1 MPDVVDAP
9 PFLTA
14 PALSSAGIRHGF
26 FTRQGGVSSGIYASL
41 NAGRGSADRPDD
53 VAENRARIAGAMGVP
68 ATALVSMNQIHSADV
83 LTLDAPPDGRP
94 KVDGLVTTR
103 PGIAL
108 GVLHADC
115 APVLFA
121 DAGNRVIGGAHA
133 GWRGATGGILEAT
146 VDEMVAQGAR
156 RSAIVAVVGPTIGAP
171 SYEVGPD
178 FPAPVIDANPEAA
191 RCFAPSARPGHH
203 MFDLPGYIVM
213 RLSAAGVGTVE
224 NLGLDTYADPDRFFS
239 YRRTTHRGEA
249 DYGRM
254 LAAIALE
261 A

>member
-1 MPDVVDAP
+1 MPDAEDAAP
-9 PFLTA
+9 CLTA
-14 PALSSAGIRHGF
+14 PALAADGIRHGF
-26 FTRQGGVSSGIYASL
+26 FTRNGGVSGGIYATL
-41 NAGRGSADRPDD
+41 NAGRGSDDRAEH
-53 VAENRARIAGAMGVP
+53 VAANRERIAAAMGVSVH
-68 ATALVSMNQIHSADV
+68 ALVSMNQIHSADV
-83 LTLDAPPDGRP
+83 MTLTAPPEGRP
-94 KVDGLVTTR
+94 KVDGLVTDR

-121 DAGNRVIGGAHA
+121 DMKHRVIGGCHA
-133 GWRGATGGILEAT
+133 GWRGAIGGVLEAT
-146 VDEMVAQGAR
+146 LDAMAALGADRASTVVA
-156 RSAIVAVVGPTIGAP
+156 IGPTIGP
-171 SYEVGPD
+171 RSYEVGPD
-178 FPAPVIDANPEAA
+178 FPAPVIAANPAAA
-191 RCFAPSARPGHH
+191 RHFTPAAHPGHH

-213 RLSAAGVGTVE
+213 RLEAAGAGQVE
-224 NLGLDTYADPDRFFS
+224 NMALDTYADAERFFS

>member
-1 MPDVVDAP
+1 MPDAEDAP

-14 PALSSAGIRHGF
+14 PSLAAAGIRHGF
-26 FTRQGGVSSGIYASL
+26 FTRNGGVSSGIYATL
-41 NAGRGSADRPDD
+41 NAGRGSDDRAED
-53 VAENRARIAGAMGVP
+53 VARNRARIAAAMGVP
-68 ATALVSMNQIHSADV
+68 VDALVSMNQIHSADV
-83 LTLDAPPDGRP
+83 LTLETAPEGRP
-94 KVDGLVTTR
+94 KVDGLVTDR

-121 DAGNRVIGGAHA
+121 DPEARIVGGAHA
-133 GWRGATGGILEAT
+133 GWRGATGGVLEAT
-146 VDEMVAQGAR
+146 VGAMVARGAR
-156 RSAIVAVVGPTIGAP
+156 RENIIAAVGPTIGAT
-171 SYEVGPD
+171 SYEVGAD
-178 FPAPVIDANPEAA
+178 FPDPIVAANPDAA
-191 RCFAPSARPGHH
+191 RYFTPATRPGHH

-213 RLSAAGVGTVE
+213 RLTSAGVGTVE